1 MIDKKLTEKAKA
13 ALQDKNVLK
22 GLLREA
28 VVKADANKSKIAK
41 VWASFKSLVRMIQ
54 AWARGQYREVPWKSL
69 VAAVAGV
76 LYFVNPFD
84 LIPDFLVVGLL
95 DDALVLGW
103 VLSVVQA
110 DLNKFLLW
118 EKTIPVRAEK
128 VE

>member
-1 MIDKKLTEKAKA
+1 MIDRKLTETARA
-13 ALQDKNVLK
+13 ALQDKTVLK

-69 VAAVAGV
+69 IAAVGGV
-76 LYFVNPFD
+76 IYFVNPFD

-103 VLSVVQA
+103 VLSMVQT

-118 EKTIPVRAEK
+118 EKTIPIRAEK

>member
-1 MIDKKLTEKAKA
+1 MIDKKLTEQARA
-13 ALQDKNVLK
+13 ALQDKTVLK

-69 VAAVAGV
+69 IAAVAGV
-76 LYFVNPFD
+76 IYFVNPFD
-84 LIPDFLVVGLL
+84 LIPDFVIIGLL

-103 VLSVVQA
+103 VLSVVQS
-110 DLNKFLLW
+110 DLNEFLLW
-118 EKTIPVRAEK
+118 EKTVPARAEK
-128 VE
+128 EE